1 MSLEDIR
8 NKNKN
13 IVEDKISYVGFEP
26 QEDDLKFLKLIKQ
39 RINKIKYKKEEI
51 K

>member
-13 IVEDKISYVGFEP
+13 IVEDKISYEGFEP
-26 QEDDLKFLKLIKQ
+26 H
-39 RINKIKYKKEEI
+39 KKMI
-51 K
+51 

>member
-13 IVEDKISYVGFEP
+13 VVEDKISYEGFEF

-39 RINKIKYKKEEI
+39 KGGINHEKNC
-51 K
+51 